1 MLDLIA
7 KELSG
12 QRYGGPNQGTT
23 PYLSLYPRMYLM
35 PSGLVFQC
43 GQIPNSFL
51 WNPSPSSG
59 AWTSVNITSQYR
71 DYGTAI
77 LLPLQNTTTER
88 GRLMLAGGST
98 TDLQPA
104 TTVVEIQDFNQ
115 GYIYESCFA
124 YWAFTESWKKVY
136 RTRYSPQWTNSC
148 FWWNLPKVGAI
159 QCSFRKSLIRKMRVK
174 AGLI

>member
-1 MLDLIA
+1 
-7 KELSG
+7 
-12 QRYGGPNQGTT
+12 
-23 PYLSLYPRMYLM
+23 M

-115 GYIYESCFA
+115 GTS
-124 YWAFTESWKKVY
+124 TSPVL
-136 RTRYSPQWTNSC
+136 RTGPSLNHGRKFIVPVILPNGRIAVFGGSSQGGGNPVLIPEIFDPENEGQGWTD
-148 FWWNLPKVGAI
+148 LTTATVPRLYHGMA
-159 QCSFRKSLIRKMRVK
+159 LLLLDGRVWTAK
-174 AGLI
+174 QHS